1 MKRLGI
7 ALVLLTSLMAPAF
20 LQAAQ
25 TCDRECL
32 VTVMKN
38 YLAALVAHNPSAV
51 PFDPYVKFSCC

>member
-1 MKRLGI
+1 MNMKRLGI
-7 ALVLLTSLMAPAF
+7 ALVLLASLMAPAF

-38 YLAALVAHNPSAV
+38 YLAALVRAQSIGGAI
-51 PFDPYVKFSCC
+51 